1 MARIATALLCCAVGA
16 AGCGQHA
23 TSERAPSVLLIT
35 VDTLRADHLSGY
47 GFPRPTSPNVD
58 ALASR
63 GVLFER
69 TIAATSATAPSH
81 ASIMTSLYTREH
93 TIGTGN
99 GETRLEGSTTLAEL
113 LLNAGYATAAFV
125 SNFVLERRVGLD
137 RGFEVYDDELPSSEL
152 NRPLIVERIAEETTV
167 RALAWLQGAER
178 PFFLWVHLQDP
189 HGPYRPPEPHS
200 GHFAPSV
207 NPGEAVL
214 PVLRGNS
221 GRGGLPAYQAL
232 PGLRRASEYRASYA
246 DEILYA
252 DHWLG
257 ELMAAVGDQT
267 IVLFTSDHGESLGE
281 GGSYFVHGTSTL
293 PVQAHVPLILRAPG
307 LEAER
312 RSELVSH
319 VDIMPTLLELT
330 GLDVP
335 DHARGVALGPYL
347 RAGDPLPDRVAYCD
361 IGSEISAYY
370 GDSLVRLRLSRNAHT
385 ASPAK
390 NTRSWDTFLWNQTV
404 EKVSSE
410 PDASIRSSIE
420 DYLRHTRNTVP
431 APPFSPDNLER
442 LRALGYLD

>member
-1 MARIATALLCCAVGA
+1 MARIAAVLLCCVVGA
-16 AGCGQHA
+16 AGCGQRA
-23 TSERAPSVLLIT
+23 ASERAANVLLIT

-47 GFPRPTSPNVD
+47 GFSLQTSPNLD
-58 ALASR
+58 ALAGE

-81 ASIMTSLYTREH
+81 ASIMTSLYTRQH

-113 LLNAGYATAAFV
+113 FRNAGYATAAFV

-152 NRPLIVERIAEETTV
+152 NRPLMVERIAEETTA
-167 RALAWLQGAER
+167 RALAWLQRAER

-189 HGPYRPPEPHS
+189 HGPYRPPGPHS
-200 GHFAPSV
+200 GHFAPGV
-207 NPGEAVL
+207 DPGEPLL
-214 PVLRGNS
+214 PVLKGNS
-221 GRGGLPAYQAL
+221 GRAGVPAYQAL
-232 PGLRRASEYRASYA
+232 PGLRRASEYRARYA
-246 DEILYA
+246 DEIFYA
-252 DHWLG
+252 DRWIG
-257 ELMAAVGDQT
+257 ELLGTVGDQT

-307 LEAER
+307 LEAGR

-330 GLDVP
+330 GIDVP
-335 DHARGVALGPYL
+335 DHARGLALGPYL
-347 RAGDPLPDRVAYCD
+347 RAGEPLPERVAYCD

-370 GDSLVRLRLSRNAHT
+370 GDSLLRLRLTRGSRR
-385 ASPAK
+385 ASASK
-390 NTRSWDTFLWNQTV
+390 DARSWQTFLWNQTV
-404 EKVSSE
+404 EQVSRE
-410 PDASIRSSIE
+410 PDASIQRSIE
-420 DYLRHTRNTVP
+420 GYLRHTRNTVP
-431 APPFSPDNLER
+431 APPSSSSNLER